1 MPNTGSFTKHLNKNC
16 TCSAERKKEILD
28 HISSESSHHVTSEG
42 ETAWSF
48 DVALPH
54 HIRWVLKTI
63 YNSNS
68 LDSGA
73 RWHLRG
79 RRNLLN
85 IWPISFYFCRPGLF
99 LRSSAAQL
107 STPPLLSPSSL
118 FVLYTVTL
126 IAMILIISP
135 IKLLLARLTL
145 VRSFA

>member
-1 MPNTGSFTKHLNKNC
+1 MPNTGSFTKHMNKNC

-73 RWHLRG
+73 DEYT
-79 RRNLLN
+79 RR
-85 IWPISFYFCRPGLF
+85 
-99 LRSSAAQL
+99 L
-107 STPPLLSPSSL
+107 STLLSNSFFFSFPFSYSVVISIVSLLGSLGMDTFLPDLHTFITSS
-118 FVLYTVTL
+118 T
-126 IAMILIISP
+126 S
-135 IKLLLARLTL
+135 
-145 VRSFA
+145 

>member
-73 RWHLRG
+73 DEYT
-79 RRNLLN
+79 RR
-85 IWPISFYFCRPGLF
+85 
-99 LRSSAAQL
+99 L
-107 STPPLLSPSSL
+107 STLKSNSFFFLFPFSYSLAISIVSLLGSLGMDTFLPDLHTFITSS
-118 FVLYTVTL
+118 T
-126 IAMILIISP
+126 S
-135 IKLLLARLTL
+135 
-145 VRSFA
+145 